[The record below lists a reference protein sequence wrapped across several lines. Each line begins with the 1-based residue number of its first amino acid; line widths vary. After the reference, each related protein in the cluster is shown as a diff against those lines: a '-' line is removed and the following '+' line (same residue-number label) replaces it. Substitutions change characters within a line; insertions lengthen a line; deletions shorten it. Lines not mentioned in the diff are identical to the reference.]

1 MKTWDLSTRLTKYNM
16 AYLSASSC
24 VSLIENYSE
33 ITELKFGGL
42 DLNAKGTKQLRPVV
56 LFSVVFTVI
65 NSEV

>member
-1 MKTWDLSTRLTKYNM
+1 M

-42 DLNAKGTKQLRPVV
+42 DLNAKGTKQQ
-56 LFSVVFTVI
+56 LFSALCV
-65 NSEV
+65 

>member
-1 MKTWDLSTRLTKYNM
+1 M

-42 DLNAKGTKQLRPVV
+42 DLNLRINYGENYSKQNYWTQ
-56 LFSVVFTVI
+56 LFSAL
-65 NSEV
+65 